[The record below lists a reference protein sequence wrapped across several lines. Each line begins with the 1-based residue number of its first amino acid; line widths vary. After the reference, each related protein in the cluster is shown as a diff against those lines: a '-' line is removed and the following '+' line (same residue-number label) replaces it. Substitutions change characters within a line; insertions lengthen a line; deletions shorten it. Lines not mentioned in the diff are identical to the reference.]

1 MNEMFWDKI
10 NLLNYFQIYFVW
22 WIADDEFDLDFVRV
36 GVLKVEDSICEFSA
50 NLIINR
56 LSLI

>member
-22 WIADDEFDLDFVRV
+22 WIADD
-36 GVLKVEDSICEFSA
+36 VLKVEDSICEFSA
-50 NLIINR
+50 NFIKNK
-56 LSLI
+56 LSPL